1 MSTIGSWSTG
11 IKDIMN
17 YTRPEVDPAEK
28 KQADLDKNAF
38 LNLLITQMQYQD
50 PMNPVEDKEF
60 LAQMAQ
66 FSSLEQLQ
74 NLYKVQ
80 SEAQSYNLIG
90 KYVVSH
96 SYDENTGDMNTVE
109 GRVEGVT
116 SKGDDTY
123 VIIGENEVKLSS
135 IANVFE
141 DYTELQQMSM
151 IETALSIS
159 QNIALIGKTV
169 EYNEFNEDGEVVE
182 VKTGVV
188 DHVKFVEGGV
198 VLSINGEEVFASAIS
213 RITNGEFT
221 ENVTP
226 ETLPELVPQDTDPE
240 TLPEYI
246 YNNSGDDGNIE

>member
-11 IKDIMN
+11 ISDIMK
-17 YTRPEVDPAEK
+17 YTRPETEK
-28 KQADLDKNAF
+28 TAGSQSDLDKNAF
-38 LNLLITQMQYQD
+38 LNLMITQMQYQD

-80 SEAQSYNLIG
+80 SEAQGYNLIG
-90 KYVVSH
+90 KYIVSH
-96 SYDENTGDMNTVE
+96 SYDENTGDINTVE

-116 SKGDDTY
+116 TKGSDTY
-123 VIIGENEVKLSS
+123 VIIGDNEVKLDD

-159 QNIALIGKTV
+159 QNIALIGKNV

-182 VKTGVV
+182 TKTGVV

-198 VLSINGEEVFASAIS
+198 VLSINGEDVFASAIT
-213 RITNGEFT
+213 RITEGDFKVEA
-221 ENVTP
+221 EN
-226 ETLPELVPQDTDPE
+226 LPELIP
-240 TLPEYI
+240 
-246 YNNSGDDGNIE
+246 DDFDREEPTTEE